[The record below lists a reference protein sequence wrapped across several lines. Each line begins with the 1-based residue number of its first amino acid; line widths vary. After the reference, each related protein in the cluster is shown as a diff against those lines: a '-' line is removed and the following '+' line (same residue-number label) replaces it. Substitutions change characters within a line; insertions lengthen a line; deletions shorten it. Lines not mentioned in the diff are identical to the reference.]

1 MERKAAP
8 PPPPIQPSPA
18 PPASPVSTTRL
29 LECCST
35 QKSSHGRPFT
45 SATGHK
51 HPSPTDH
58 GTPQN
63 RPPPPPP
70 PGPAVPGLYQRVKY
84 RSAPPAAMPP
94 APPRRRTAMTD
105 GSERRNP
112 IGTVPSP
119 VVPGPRREEGRKARL
134 CFFSSRT
141 RPWVLPTVR
150 KLNLEIKE
158 ATDPNP
164 HHSKKQRLV
173 QCFIFSSTQQYSN
186 SYSDPV
192 DAPKKRY
199 F

>member
-1 MERKAAP
+1 MWRGRRRP
-8 PPPPIQPSPA
+8 PPQIQPSPA
-18 PPASPVSTTRL
+18 PPQAPSAPLACWSAAARRSPRTAAPSRLQQATNTRHPPTTAPPK
-29 LECCST
+29 T
-35 QKSSHGRPFT
+35 
-45 SATGHK
+45 A
-51 HPSPTDH
+51 
-58 GTPQN
+58 
-63 RPPPPPP
+63 PPPPP